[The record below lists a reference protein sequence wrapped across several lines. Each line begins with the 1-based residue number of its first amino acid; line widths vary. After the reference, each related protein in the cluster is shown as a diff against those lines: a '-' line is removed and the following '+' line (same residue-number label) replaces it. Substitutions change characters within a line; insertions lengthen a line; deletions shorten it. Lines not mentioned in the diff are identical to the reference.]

1 MGADRFFISI
11 FSAFR
16 KEISE
21 SSGSHRMEN
30 GKLNVAQLYC
40 CGHGD
45 ASVFGN
51 APAARVRNLCNESVS
66 MAAVKNARDFAAP
79 TLRIG
84 DAGQVG
90 GVFEYRCAGLR
101 SLAILHGLH
110 NR

>member
-1 MGADRFFISI
+1 EMTINLDWPKHRWADRFFISV

-21 SSGSHRMEN
+21 SIGSHRIEN

-51 APAARVRNLCNESVS
+51 APAARVRNLCNELVSV
-66 MAAVKNARDFAAP
+66 AAVEDARGFGTP

-84 DAGQVG
+84 DAVE
-90 GVFEYRCAGLR
+90 VR
-101 SLAILHGLH
+101 
-110 NR
+110 